1 MFNIFKKKAT
11 GETITLKLSGLHC
24 ASCSLNIDGELEE
37 ISGVVS
43 SNTSYA
49 RQESVVTYDPALAK
63 PDSFIKI
70 IEGLGYKVV
79 S

>member
-1 MFNIFKKKAT
+1 MFNIFKKMPA
-11 GETITLKLSGLHC
+11 GEKITLKLSGLHC

-49 RQESVVTYDPALAK
+49 KQESVVVYDPKLVK
-63 PDSFIKI
+63 PTQFKTT
-70 IEGLGYKVV
+70 IEKLGYTVLT
-79 S
+79 